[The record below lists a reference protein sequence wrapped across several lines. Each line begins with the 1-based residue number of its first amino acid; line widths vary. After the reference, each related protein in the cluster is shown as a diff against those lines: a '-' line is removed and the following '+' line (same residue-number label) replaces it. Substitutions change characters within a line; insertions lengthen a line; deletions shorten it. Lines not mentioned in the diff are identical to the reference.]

1 MLKRIVKFDCW
12 APAVLLLALGASPCL
27 AQELP
32 ISDGAY
38 LSNEECDKAERGEI
52 DMIGFMVEKNGR
64 AITMH
69 ESGCLVSE
77 IKPVR
82 KNRYDVELDCRE
94 VDEIYQYQFFLDVI
108 SDQHVRVDGDDLWI
122 CKKGFLA
129 TETTTLAPA
138 ESADNLI
145 AAWAD
150 ADENCAGGSGDNPAT
165 EAACTLRQQ
174 LAEKLNQ
181 KDLCFGREKQSR
193 NGYDWHQCD
202 AGSLR

>member
-1 MLKRIVKFDCW
+1 MSLIKRPNSRYWYVQFQIDNRTFVRSTRTTERKIALKIADKIRADIH
-12 APAVLLLALGASPCL
+12 
-27 AQELP
+27 QEVT
-32 ISDGAY
+32 
-38 LSNEECDKAERGEI
+38 
-52 DMIGFMVEKNGR
+52 F
-64 AITMH
+64 TMH

-94 VDEIYQYQFFLDVI
+94 FDEIYQYQFFLDVI
-108 SDQHVRVDGDDLWI
+108 SDQHVRVNGDDLWI

-129 TETTTLAPA
+129 TEASTLEPA
-138 ESADNLI
+138 GSADDLI